1 MKWFTESSIW
11 AWPLV
16 TNLGVYMAGI
26 ARGAV
31 ITSLMVV
38 FLRLMLFRKGKLFMG
53 ISEGAIPFAL
63 ESPITAI
70 PSYMVGAIVGSTAAV
85 WLGAVQ
91 WFPESASWAWP
102 LVTNLG
108 VYMAGLAL
116 GAVITA
122 LMVVF
127 LRLMMFRK
135 GKLLIDSL

>member
-1 MKWFTESSIW
+1 
-11 AWPLV
+11 
-16 TNLGVYMAGI
+16 
-26 ARGAV
+26 
-31 ITSLMVV
+31 
-38 FLRLMLFRKGKLFMG
+38 
-53 ISEGAIPFAL
+53 
-63 ESPITAI
+63 
-70 PSYMVGAIVGSTAAV
+70 MVGAIVGSTAAV

-91 WFPESASWAWP
+91 WFPESAIWAWP

-108 VYMAGLAL
+108 VYMAGIA